1 MDGLRLLLSDDVEAA
16 RTLARELETIN
27 ARRQTM
33 DQEILEQAVD
43 HIEREVDLEQSYGL
57 VLARDGWHPG
67 VIGIVASRLVERFGR
82 PTILVALEG
91 EEGRGSGRSIPG
103 FDLHAALVQCASHL
117 ARFGG
122 HTMAAGLTVR
132 RDRLDA
138 FRDAFNAH
146 ARGRL
151 TPNDL
156 VPAQRI
162 DLVVRLDEL
171 DLRLEHLLQALEPC
185 GPGNPAPVFGTR
197 GAVARVL
204 AVEYLVLGALA
215 GGVGALAAAG
225 FSWGLVTFVFEGRW
239 DFSPPPYLAAWA
251 GTALLIAS
259 SDVQL
264 DEKVSEQQTEERSY
278 SAGEAQWFEGVGHV
292 LTNTGKEPAQVIV
305 LEFKKGAGS
314 HGRRGPRSGDAG
326 RSA

>member
-1 MDGLRLLLSDDVEAA
+1 M
-16 RTLARELETIN
+16 RTLARQLETIN
-27 ARRQTM
+27 ARRQAM
-33 DQEILEQAVD
+33 DQEILAQALEDV
-43 HIEREVDLEQSYGL
+43 EEGLDLAGVYGL
-57 VLARDGWHPG
+57 VLAREGWHPG

-103 FDLHAALVQCASHL
+103 FDLPAALVACAAYL

-185 GPGNPAPVFGTR
+185 GPGNPAPGFGTR
-197 GAVARVL
+197 GAVAGSAKGGGRNHLRFVL
-204 AVEYLVLGALA
+204 DDGNARLGAIGFDWADRLPDDWSA
-215 GGVGALAAAG
+215 GPVDVAFRL
-225 FSWGLVTFVFEGRW
+225 ERN
-239 DFSPPPYLAAWA
+239 DFRGDTTLQARVVH
-251 GTALLIAS
+251 IQS
-259 SDVQL
+259 SD
-264 DEKVSEQQTEERSY
+264 
-278 SAGEAQWFEGVGHV
+278 
-292 LTNTGKEPAQVIV
+292 PAR
-305 LEFKKGAGS
+305 ETDS
-314 HGRRGPRSGDAG
+314 PRSTQRAQG
-326 RSA
+326 